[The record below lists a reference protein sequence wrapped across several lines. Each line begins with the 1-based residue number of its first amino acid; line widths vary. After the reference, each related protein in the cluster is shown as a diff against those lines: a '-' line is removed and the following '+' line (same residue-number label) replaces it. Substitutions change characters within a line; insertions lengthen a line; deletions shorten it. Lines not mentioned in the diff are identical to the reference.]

1 MTLGVSY
8 EKCFLKYL
16 DLKVKPLSVT
26 GSVEK
31 PGSPY
36 LRVFSV
42 DGSETLVLKT
52 VTVSYFLHRNGK
64 FKRSGKKF

>member
-8 EKCFLKYL
+8 EKCLLKYL

-36 LRVFSV
+36 LIVFIV

-52 VTVSYFLHRNGK
+52 VT
-64 FKRSGKKF
+64 